1 MTTVRLALSEL
12 KRMTR
17 GTLPKLA
24 LIAVTCVPLLYGA
37 LYLYANWDPQGNLDK
52 VTAAVVNLDEGA
64 EQDGEPTRVGDDVV
78 EELED
83 DGTFSWAHLDTAE
96 EAEKAVATGQYAFAL
111 ILPEDFSA
119 ALVSPGD
126 FKDAEQANIELL
138 TNDANNFM
146 VSNFAKTLSTTVRT
160 SVAQEVGTET
170 ASAMIAGFVD
180 IHDSMGEAADGAG
193 QLYDGTL
200 RLGDGVLTL
209 ADGTTQL
216 VDGST
221 ELNSGTKTLK
231 DGTAELSGGLGHLV
245 DGQTKLRDGS
255 ADLAAGT
262 AQLADGS
269 EELADGLHTLKT
281 KTQALPDS
289 VSKLQQGAASAKTA
303 ADQLATGS
311 QQVADGNQQLASTA
325 DDAIAVIDQLQANT
339 EKQLDGAKEATR
351 QRLDQ
356 LVSSGVLTEEQAD
369 SILGTLSESVE
380 NSTLSTTLDSKVE
393 KVNSELS
400 TLQTQLHTL
409 ADGSAQVAEGNQQLA
424 TGLGTLADGTRK
436 LDSAMPALVK
446 GIDSA
451 ATGSAKL
458 ASGAA
463 AANSGAQA
471 LAEGQQSA
479 LAGASDAAD
488 GASQLD
494 HGAGTLLAGTG
505 DLHDGLVRL
514 SDGVGELSEGTHDL
528 QKGSDEL
535 ATGLKDGTGDVPH
548 PDEATTRQ
556 LADVMGNPVAVS
568 NSKQAEA
575 QAYGEGLAPFFMTLA
590 TFIGVLILTQ
600 VMRPITKRALAS
612 NGSNWKISIGGW
624 LPFAAIAVLQASLL
638 YGVVR
643 FGLGLHAAHPW
654 LVWAL
659 LAAAALCFSALIQGC
674 FALLGTAGK
683 FVVLVLMV
691 LQLVTSGG
699 TFPWE
704 TLPDSLHVLHQ
715 ILPMSNVVL
724 GMRHLMYGADLSV
737 LPAVAG
743 SLLLYTAIGL
753 VLSMLAVRKNKTWSL
768 TTLQPELKE

>member
-1 MTTVRLALSEL
+1 MTTLRLALSEL
-12 KRMTR
+12 KRMSR

-64 EQDGEPTRVGDDVV
+64 EQDGERTRVGDDVV

-83 DGTFSWAHLDTAE
+83 DGTFSWAHLDSKT
-96 EAEKAVATGQYAFAL
+96 EAEQAVATGQYAFAL

-126 FKDAEQANIELL
+126 FEDAEQANIELL

-146 VSNFAKTLSTTVRT
+146 VSNFAKTLATTVRT
-160 SVAQEVGTET
+160 SVAEEVGTET

-200 RLGDGVLTL
+200 RLGDGVVTLT
-209 ADGTTQL
+209 DGTTKL

-231 DGTAELSGGLGHLV
+231 DGTAELSGGLGKLV
-245 DGQTKLRDGS
+245 DGQTQLRDGS
-255 ADLAAGT
+255 AELATGT

-269 EELADGLHTLKT
+269 KELSDGLHTLKT
-281 KTQALPDS
+281 KTQALPGS
-289 VSKLQQGAASAKTA
+289 VSKLDKGAASAKKA
-303 ADQLATGS
+303 ADQLAAGS

-339 EKQLDGAKEATR
+339 KTQLDSVKADTQ

-356 LVSSGVLTEEQAD
+356 LVSSGALTQEQAD
-369 SILGTLSESVE
+369 SIQSTVSQSVE
-380 NSTLSTTLDSKVE
+380 NSTLSNALDNKVTQ
-393 KVNSELS
+393 VNTELS
-400 TLQTQLHTL
+400 TLHTL

-424 TGLGTLADGTRK
+424 TGLGTLADGTK
-436 LDSAMPALVK
+436 ALDNAMPALVK

-451 ATGSAKL
+451 AQGSAKL

-463 AANSGAQA
+463 EANTGAKT
-471 LAEGQQSA
+471 LAKGQQAA
-479 LAGASDAAD
+479 LNGATDAAD

-505 DLHDGLVRL
+505 SLHDGLVQL
-514 SDGVGELSEGTHDL
+514 SDGVGELSDGTHDL
-528 QKGSDEL
+528 QEGSDEL
-535 ATGLKDGTGDVPH
+535 ATGLKDGTGKVPN
-548 PDEATTRQ
+548 PDKSTSER

-575 QAYGEGLAPFFMTLA
+575 QAYGGGLAPFFMTLA

-600 VMRPITKRALAS
+600 VMRPMTKRALAS

-624 LPFAAIAVLQASLL
+624 LPFAAIAVLQTSLL
-638 YGVVR
+638 YAVVR

-654 LVWAL
+654 LIWAL
-659 LAAAALCFSALIQGC
+659 LACSALCFSALIQGC

-704 TLPDSLHVLHQ
+704 TLPDSLHLLHR
-715 ILPMSNVVL
+715 ILPMSNVVI
-724 GMRHLMYGADLSV
+724 GMRHLMYGADLGV
-737 LPAVAG
+737 LPSVAG

-753 VLSMLAVRKNKTWSL
+753 ALSMLAVRKNKTWSL
-768 TTLQPELKE
+768 KTLQPELKE